1 MLSFLIDWIS
11 SDLRLFD
18 PTFYTSACS
27 FYRSHH
33 KRIMIKNLLSGLLS
47 IAPAQKAFGWWHI
60 VWLMLSMTLH
70 VYLQDYN
77 SSLSDIQ
84 HSLHEQYDFL

>member
-18 PTFYTSACS
+18 RTFHTWACRFLQKPS
-27 FYRSHH
+27 QESHDQ
-33 KRIMIKNLLSGLLS
+33 NLLSGLLS
-47 IAPAQKAFGWWHI
+47 IAPAQKAFGWWQI

-77 SSLSDIQ
+77 SSFFDIQ